1 MATKDAVNDEVV
13 VPNKK
18 PKLSENPADSIHDEL
33 KDLSDFKL
41 KSVLHNNTTRK
52 TVCLRGS
59 FESKAGEAIV
69 LLEKTAFAGEN
80 LTENSEYFTKRSLLE
95 KVFQN
100 DAYGDYKYFPVP
112 ELNSIKTTVIHPATE
127 KHISKYSCQ
136 NSYMVEETPEVY
148 RDLVLPHITTDQFDL
163 KWVYNILEHK
173 SEKDRILVE
182 DLDPTDGFVTV
193 PDLKWNGEVDTLYF
207 LAICVRRDLK
217 SVRDLTGEHLPLLRN
232 IKRKTTEAIKSKYG
246 LDASQLR
253 VYLHYQP
260 SFYHLHV
267 HFTYLKHEAP
277 GILAERAH
285 LLTTVINNL
294 EITSDYYKKAT
305 IPFILREN
313 DGMFLP
319 FEQQGLLTKLP

>member
-18 PKLSENPADSIHDEL
+18 PKLNEKPGDSIHDEL

-112 ELNSIKTTVIHPATE
+112 ELNSK
-127 KHISKYSCQ
+127 
-136 NSYMVEETPEVY
+136 
-148 RDLVLPHITTDQFDL
+148 
-163 KWVYNILEHK
+163 
-173 SEKDRILVE
+173 
-182 DLDPTDGFVTV
+182 
-193 PDLKWNGEVDTLYF
+193 
-207 LAICVRRDLK
+207 
-217 SVRDLTGEHLPLLRN
+217 
-232 IKRKTTEAIKSKYG
+232 
-246 LDASQLR
+246 
-253 VYLHYQP
+253 
-260 SFYHLHV
+260 
-267 HFTYLKHEAP
+267 
-277 GILAERAH
+277 
-285 LLTTVINNL
+285 
-294 EITSDYYKKAT
+294 
-305 IPFILREN
+305 
-313 DGMFLP
+313 
-319 FEQQGLLTKLP
+319 